1 MNKKIKIALI
11 TVAAIIVL
19 ALLVHLTANVLI
31 PFIKDMHSGGA
42 Y

>member
-1 MNKKIKIALI
+1 MNKKIKIVVI

-19 ALLVHLTANVLI
+19 ALLVHLTANVFI
-31 PFIKDMHSGGA
+31 PFIRNMHGGGA